1 MKRKYS
7 IAIFLLMGVL
17 LLTACGNSE
26 EKQAKEVLSSY
37 FSDQGLSFN
46 IDEYENTGMIETAS
60 IDNNELILISDGNL
74 ENDLYVFEPTENKKT
89 NPVFLVDLPAKS
101 VYMKILTT
109 QQNGTPVYAKVSPLV
124 EQALL
129 DAAFDEILNSVP
141 ADNKETVTAILD
153 AAKTEIY
160 DNSGTGNTSDSSSST
175 TGTGSSNGTS
185 DSGTS
190 SGGSSADGNTNGSA
204 DNTTGGSTTGGGSTA
219 GGTSDS
225 GGSSESTPTATV
237 EFYKSLSPGMKIAL
251 VKLDTDVPEKY
262 EVTYDGYTLTYN
274 GEFSAYVGDV
284 PQTSDETLDLVNIR

>member
-1 MKRKYS
+1 M
-7 IAIFLLMGVL
+7 
-17 LLTACGNSE
+17 
-26 EKQAKEVLSSY
+26 
-37 FSDQGLSFN
+37 
-46 IDEYENTGMIETAS
+46 
-60 IDNNELILISDGNL
+60 
-74 ENDLYVFEPTENKKT
+74 
-89 NPVFLVDLPAKS
+89 
-101 VYMKILTT
+101 
-109 QQNGTPVYAKVSPLV
+109 
-124 EQALL
+124 
-129 DAAFDEILNSVP
+129 DAAFEEILNAVP

-160 DNSGTGNTSDSSSST
+160 DNSETSNDSDNSTST
-175 TGTGSSNGTS
+175 TGTGSSGGAS
-185 DSGTS
+185 DSETS
-190 SGGSSADGNTNGSA
+190 SGGSSAGENTTGSS
-204 DNTTGGSTTGGGSTA
+204 DNTTGGTTTGGGSTG